1 MTETTPEQRRAV
13 MILVDVTWE
22 DQSGTSQK
30 TRACMV
36 NRSTGGACIRLRQP
50 IPVGAKL
57 RVQWRWE
64 QFTGTTRY
72 CRTEGRDY
80 YVGIQRDAE
89 QKAVTQMATQESIA
103 QRNVMER
110 LAAEENTNG
119 QKVLAQDA
127 LAKAVEKRTA
137 QPSPGAL
144 WSGLARRQG
153 NAAAAQT
160 MSPTDFLLEALEAIE
175 PEPLPGAKE
184 FAVLRGTERH
194 ERPIE
199 QAKEASKERK
209 HMARKWFDVGQKDET
224 QGNGNWNAPGIP
236 ANSAEPVQSP
246 VASNVSEKKM
256 NVREAE
262 DAASSIELLSMT
274 DIYQSAGILNPRK
287 GYSIL
292 KVVEMLRSE
301 HLRGL
306 AKEMKRATVLVAL
319 DAAGITVDE
328 VTQDA
333 KARLEAI
340 DAYEAEQRKQFETLL
355 ARKAEE
361 NQQIMAEL
369 ERIKATYAERMRRNL
384 EGVAREKATFGNWLA
399 TKQQESQSITEALE
413 LCLKTESSEPASHA
427 GNNGLVSTPIKTV

>member
-1 MTETTPEQRRAV
+1 
-13 MILVDVTWE
+13 
-22 DQSGTSQK
+22 
-30 TRACMV
+30 MV
-36 NRSTGGACIRLRQP
+36 NRSSGGACIRLRQP
-50 IPVGAKL
+50 IHVGAKL

-72 CRTEGRDY
+72 CRTEGREY

-89 QKAVTQMATQESIA
+89 QKATREGVAPRSVTEKP
-103 QRNVMER
+103 
-110 LAAEENTNG
+110 AAEGNAIG
-119 QKVLAQDA
+119 QKSRVQDVM
-127 LAKAVEKRTA
+127 AKAVEKRAT
-137 QPSPGAL
+137 PSTPAAL
-144 WSGLARRQG
+144 WRGVDRRQA
-153 NAAAAQT
+153 NAAAGQG
-160 MSPTDFLLEALEAIE
+160 MSPAEYLLQALEALE
-175 PEPLPGAKE
+175 PEPPREGTKE
-184 FAVLRGTERH
+184 FAVLQGTEQQ
-194 ERPIE
+194 ERPRE

-209 HMARKWFDVGQKDET
+209 HMARKWFDVGQKDEST
-224 QGNGNWNAPGIP
+224 QGNGNWNAPGTP
-236 ANSAEPVQSP
+236 ASSAEPAHTP
-246 VASNVSEKKM
+246 VANGISEKTM

-340 DAYEAEQRKQFETLL
+340 DVYEAEQRKQFETLL
-355 ARKAEE
+355 ARKADE

-399 TKQQESQSITEALE
+399 TKQQESQNISEALE
-413 LCLKTESSEPASHA
+413 LCSKAEANEPASHP

>member
-1 MTETTPEQRRAV
+1 MTETAPEQRTAV
-13 MILVDVTWE
+13 MILVEVTWE
-22 DQSGTSQK
+22 DQSGTTQK
-30 TRACMV
+30 VRACMV
-36 NRSTGGACIRLRQP
+36 NRSTGGACIRVRQP
-50 IPVGAKL
+50 IHVGAKL
-57 RVQWRWE
+57 CVQWRWE

-72 CRTEGRDY
+72 CRTENREY

-89 QKAVTQMATQESIA
+89 QQSTREVVA
-103 QRNVMER
+103 QRSTTDRPAV
-110 LAAEENTNG
+110 EENANG
-119 QKVLAQDA
+119 QRTLAQNVLA
-127 LAKAVEKRTA
+127 KMVEKRAA
-137 QPSPGAL
+137 QTTPAAPGRNVE
-144 WSGLARRQG
+144 RRQG
-153 NAAAAQT
+153 NAPAGQG
-160 MSPTDFLLEALEAIE
+160 MSPAEYLLRALEAIE
-175 PEPLPGAKE
+175 PEPPPAGAKE
-184 FAVLRGTERH
+184 FAVLQGTERQ
-194 ERPIE
+194 ERPTE

-224 QGNGNWNAPGIP
+224 QGNGNWNAPGTP
-236 ANSAEPVQSP
+236 ANDAEPVHTP
-246 VASNVSEKKM
+246 VGNGVSEKKAHA
-256 NVREAE
+256 REAE

-355 ARKAEE
+355 TRKADE

-384 EGVAREKATFGNWLA
+384 EGVAREKATFGNWLG
-399 TKQQESQSITEALE
+399 TKQQESQNISEALE
-413 LCLKTESSEPASHA
+413 LCIKAEANEPASHP

>member
-1 MTETTPEQRRAV
+1 
-13 MILVDVTWE
+13 
-22 DQSGTSQK
+22 
-30 TRACMV
+30 MV
-36 NRSTGGACIRLRQP
+36 NRSSGGACIRLRQP
-50 IPVGAKL
+50 IHVGAKL

-72 CRTEGRDY
+72 CRTEGREY

-89 QKAVTQMATQESIA
+89 QKATREGVAPRSVTEKP
-103 QRNVMER
+103 
-110 LAAEENTNG
+110 AAEGNTIG
-119 QKVLAQDA
+119 QKSRVQDVM
-127 LAKAVEKRTA
+127 AKAVEKRAT
-137 QPSPGAL
+137 PSTPAAL
-144 WSGLARRQG
+144 WRGVDRRQA
-153 NAAAAQT
+153 NAAAGQG
-160 MSPTDFLLEALEAIE
+160 MSPAEYLLQALEALE
-175 PEPLPGAKE
+175 PEPPREGTKE
-184 FAVLRGTERH
+184 FAVLQGTEQQ
-194 ERPIE
+194 ERPRE

-209 HMARKWFDVGQKDET
+209 HMARKWFDVGQKDEST
-224 QGNGNWNAPGIP
+224 QGNGNWNAPGTP
-236 ANSAEPVQSP
+236 ASSAEPAHTP
-246 VASNVSEKKM
+246 VANGISEKTM

-355 ARKAEE
+355 ARKADE

-399 TKQQESQSITEALE
+399 TKQQESQNISEALE
-413 LCLKTESSEPASHA
+413 LCSKAEANEPASHP